1 MGDAGMNGAGGSE
14 GARGAAVVMPPVTN
28 PVSPV
33 PLANTAY
40 TPEQYAQ
47 YLQEAIGAAQVSLSP
62 LSVSP
67 LCLLSSLYVSLA
79 FPHPFRRHTLHG
91 ICYIPSPSLARMQG
105 V

>member
-1 MGDAGMNGAGGSE
+1 MGDAGMNGADGSE

-47 YLQEAIGAAQVSLSP
+47 YLREAIGAAQVSTLRSLSP
-62 LSVSP
+62 LLCLPYWSP
-67 LCLLSSLYVSLA
+67 LHLSRVV
-79 FPHPFRRHTLHG
+79 
-91 ICYIPSPSLARMQG
+91 IPP
-105 V
+105 